1 VGTSLAFNVRARP
14 DFSSTPTPVGGTA
27 TTVTL
32 DNENVIDSTIQFFL
46 SISRVFVDEAATD
59 QLV

>member
-1 VGTSLAFNVRARP
+1 
-14 DFSSTPTPVGGTA
+14 VGGTA